1 MFKVSTKKNAV
12 KEVTGGSSFINKSGV
27 YDVTIKH
34 AYINVARTGSESI
47 NFVVDHNG
55 QEQTL
60 YGPYYKNKDGETLE
74 IGTGIYNKLAII
86 ADLSD
91 GDELTLVEEELPLG
105 KDQVATEVSTIEE
118 FEDLPV
124 KVYIQQIF
132 SKYEGNINE
141 KRDIRAFYRAE
152 DNATAEEIVN
162 DENFGE
168 QLKVVVE
175 KYADKVTYRDDLT
188 EEDVKE
194 WMDERRSGQQD
205 SKATPKPKAKRRSK
219 AVFK

>member
-12 KEVTGGSSFINKSGV
+12 KEVTGGSFINKSGV
-27 YDVTIKH
+27 YDIVIKH
-34 AYINVARTGSESI
+34 AYINVASTGSESI
-47 NFVVDHNG
+47 NFVIDYNG

-60 YGPYYKNKDGETLE
+60 YGPYYKNKNGETLE
-74 IGTGIYNKLAII
+74 VGTGVYNKLAII
-86 ADLSD
+86 AGLSD

-105 KDQVATEVSTIEE
+105 KDQVVTEVSTIEE

-132 SKYEGNINE
+132 SKYKGNINE

-152 DNATAEEIVN
+152 DGATAEEIVN

-168 QLKVVVE
+168 QLKVVLE

-205 SKATPKPKAKRRSK
+205 SKTTSKPKRRSK